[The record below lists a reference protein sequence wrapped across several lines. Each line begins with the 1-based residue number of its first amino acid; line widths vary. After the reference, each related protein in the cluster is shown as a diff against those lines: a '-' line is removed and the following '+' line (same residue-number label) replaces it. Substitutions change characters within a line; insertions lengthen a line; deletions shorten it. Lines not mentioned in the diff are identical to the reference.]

1 MHALDLLLLTAA
13 LAGPVAG
20 KPVLKKRSFTHH
32 VRRSPQH
39 SHPAVG
45 GNAVFHSFR
54 KYNFDMSGRKFV
66 DTGVVRAAAGT
77 GTAGTGSVANQPAN
91 GAAEYVSPVTIG
103 GQTLVLDFDTGSSD
117 L

>member
-1 MHALDLLLLTAA
+1 MHALDLLLLAAA

-20 KPVLKKRSFTHH
+20 KPVLKKRSFKHH
-32 VRRSPQH
+32 VRRSH
-39 SHPAVG
+39 NHAHPAAG

-54 KYNFDMSGRKFV
+54 KYNFDLGDKKFV
-66 DTGVVRAAAGT
+66 DTGVVRAAAAT
-77 GTAGTGSVANQPAN
+77 GSASTGSVANQPAN
-91 GAAEYVSPVTIG
+91 NAAEYVSPVTIG